1 MIPIKKLLIIY
12 LLNKL
17 SEPRT
22 VNILSVATT
31 LLKVL
36 IKNVLLHQV

>member
-12 LLNKL
+12 FLNKL
-17 SEPRT
+17 FEPRT

-36 IKNVLLHQV
+36 IKNVLLHHV